1 MGVPLREAL
10 RRLCLE
16 FGWSYAVFWRVTG
29 FGSPMHLIW
38 EDGYCDQNPGMPRS
52 KVSELLLKEQGV
64 IKSTDSFLE
73 LGCQA
78 DDGLG
83 VLVHKIMASQV
94 HVVGDG
100 LVGHAASMG
109 KHQWINQNN
118 LDKFGFVSKGFAD
131 MNCQVLAGIQT
142 VVVVPVLPF
151 GVIQLGSTQMVLE
164 NIEFVDH
171 VKSLLIK
178 LKCGPRALSSDITQK
193 ALQEKSQIYS
203 SPGKLISGCQSTD
216 VCTRVDNIWPI
227 TAGGCCS
234 GLTSPPAPK
243 SFTESLSSVSSQ
255 LNKKHQSAV
264 REVMSSKQTLK
275 TTDTLGKS
283 PVQSTQDRFCKLDM
297 DRVRQVPPADMGS
310 ECQNESSTLNS
321 VLLSDSLKALEEEL
335 MLTSALG
342 AIETTN
348 NLPTS
353 LEEAKNSP
361 LNLKSVSSN
370 NSDKFGSVGF
380 LSFGVNGC
388 SNSCANV
395 SAHGIPPVLL
405 QTSYSLRNPGISEV
419 SETDQPFPINKVSHG
434 VSNAGTLK
442 ENNDLVEASCIL
454 SSGSDTRASCSD
466 LLPEIF
472 QSNLD
477 LVWRD
482 QRCKNVCHE
491 PNVTCPVDN
500 CSNVQYL
507 TEYKPLH
514 TPKND
519 TLLLPLE
526 FASSCDL
533 FSMLGFGQ
541 RTHCSNG
548 SLDDVLEHKDS
559 ASSCKLGTHM
569 PKLPTDSDACPVVGS
584 SDQISCSGLF
594 SAADSDQLLD
604 AIVPKVNPKA
614 KQETDD
620 DLSFKASLSKNHSSH
635 YAGSPDHGQVHL
647 SKQSKDGLVGFLP
660 VPVKTEPASSSY
672 GKSSCSFEEVGEY
685 PQNSGLHRSQ
695 ISARVENIQNV
706 KYEFV
711 SDSDSKKVADLG
723 KLNRKRPRPGES
735 PRPRPKDRQMIQ
747 DRIKELR
754 EIVPNGSKCS
764 IDALLE
770 KTIKHMLF
778 LQSVTKHGDKLKVT
792 GEPKISNKEGGL
804 LLKDN
809 FDGGATWAFE
819 VGTQPT
825 ICPIVVEDLN
835 PPRQML
841 VEMLCEDRGFFLE
854 IADFIRGLGLTILKG
869 VMEARKNK
877 VWARFAVEANR
888 DMTRMEIFLSL
899 VQLLEPASESVAA
912 PSSAAANINTAP
924 TVFHQ
929 TSVPARVV

>member
-1 MGVPLREAL
+1 MEVPLREAL

-64 IKSTDSFLE
+64 IKSTGSFLE

-78 DDGLG
+78 DDGLR

-100 LVGHAASMG
+100 LIGHAASTG
-109 KHQWINQNN
+109 KHQWINKNN

-178 LKCGPRALSSDITQK
+178 LKCGPRSLSSDITQK

-203 SPGKLISGCQSTD
+203 SHGKLISGCRSRD
-216 VCTRVDNIWPI
+216 VCTRVDNIWSI

-234 GLTSPPAPK
+234 GFTSPAPK

-255 LNKKHQSAV
+255 LNKKHQSTAC
-264 REVMSSKQTLK
+264 EVMSSKQTLK
-275 TTDTLGKS
+275 TMDPLGKS
-283 PVQSTQDRFCKLDM
+283 PVQSTQDRFCKLDI
-297 DRVRQVPPADMGS
+297 DCVRQVPPADMGS

-335 MLTSALG
+335 MLTSVMG

-370 NSDKFGSVGF
+370 NSDKLGSVGF

-388 SNSCANV
+388 SNSCANLSV
-395 SAHGIPPVLL
+395 HGIPPVLL
-405 QTSYSLRNPGISEV
+405 QTSYSLRSPGISEV
-419 SETDQPFPINKVSHG
+419 SETDQSFSINKVSHG

-454 SSGSDTRASCSD
+454 SSGSDMRASCSD

-472 QSNLD
+472 QSNPD
-477 LVWRD
+477 PVWRD
-482 QRCKNVCHE
+482 QRCKNVCHV

-500 CSNVQYL
+500 CSSVQDL

-519 TLLLPLE
+519 TSLLPLE

-533 FSMLGFGQ
+533 FSMLGFDQ

-548 SLDDVLEHKDS
+548 ILDDVLEHKNG
-559 ASSCKLGTHM
+559 ATSCKLGPHM
-569 PKLPTDSDACPVVGS
+569 PKFPTDSDACPVVGS

-604 AIVPKVNPKA
+604 AIVSKVNPKA

-620 DLSFKASLSKNHSSH
+620 DLSFKASLPKNHSSH

-647 SKQSKDGLVGFLP
+647 SKQSKDRLISFLP

-711 SDSDSKKVADLG
+711 SDSDSKKVADVG

-809 FDGGATWAFE
+809 FEGGATWAFE

-869 VMEARKNK
+869 VMEARKHK

>member
-16 FGWSYAVFWRVTG
+16 FGWSYAVFWRITG

-38 EDGYCDQNPGMPRS
+38 EDGYCDQNLGMPRS

-64 IKSTDSFLE
+64 IKNTE

-100 LVGHAASMG
+100 LIGHAASMG

-131 MNCQVLAGIQT
+131 MNCQFLAGIKT

-151 GVIQLGSTQMVLE
+151 GVIQLGSTQTVLE

-178 LKCGPRALSSDITQK
+178 LKCGPRSLSSDITEK

-203 SPGKLISGCQSTD
+203 SPGELISGCRSTD
-216 VCTRVDNIWPI
+216 VCTRGDSIWPI

-234 GLTSPPAPK
+234 GLISPPAPK
-243 SFTESLSSVSSQ
+243 SLAESLSSVSSQ
-255 LNKKHQSAV
+255 LNKKFQSTPC
-264 REVMSSKQTLK
+264 EVMSSKQTVK
-275 TTDTLGKS
+275 TTNPLGKS
-283 PVQSTQDRFCKLDM
+283 PGQSTHDRFCKLDI
-297 DRVRQVPPADMGS
+297 DRVRQVPLADMGS
-310 ECQNESSTLNS
+310 ECQIESSTLNS
-321 VLLSDSLKALEEEL
+321 ILLSNSLKALEEEL
-335 MLTSALG
+335 MLTSAVG

-353 LEEAKNSP
+353 LEETKNSP
-361 LNLKSVSSN
+361 LYLKSVSSN
-370 NSDKFGSVGF
+370 NSDKLGNVGF

-388 SNSCANV
+388 SNSCANLSV
-395 SAHGIPPVLL
+395 HVIPPVQL
-405 QTSYSLRNPGISEV
+405 QTSHSLRSPGISEV
-419 SETDQPFPINKVSHG
+419 SEIDQPFNINIVSHG
-434 VSNAGTLK
+434 VSKVGTLK

-466 LLPEIF
+466 LLPDIF
-472 QSNLD
+472 QSNPD
-477 LVWRD
+477 PVWRD
-482 QRCKNVCHE
+482 QRYKNVCHE
-491 PNVTCPVDN
+491 PNITCPVDN
-500 CSNVQYL
+500 CSSVQDL
-507 TEYKPLH
+507 TEYKPLR

-519 TLLLPLE
+519 TSLLPLE

-533 FSMLGFGQ
+533 FSMLGFDHK
-541 RTHCSNG
+541 TYCSNG
-548 SLDDVLEHKDS
+548 SLDDVLEHKNG

-569 PKLPTDSDACPVVGS
+569 PKFPTDSDACPVVGS

-594 SAADSDQLLD
+594 STADSDQLLD
-604 AIVPKVNPKA
+604 AIVSKVNPKA
-614 KQETDD
+614 KQETD

-635 YAGSPDHGQVHL
+635 YAGSPNHGQVHL

-711 SDSDSKKVADLG
+711 SDSDSKKVADIG

-809 FDGGATWAFE
+809 FEGGATWAFE

-899 VQLLEPASESVAA
+899 VQLLEPASESVSA

-924 TVFHQ
+924 TAFHQ
-929 TSVPARVV
+929 TKVTARVV